1 MATRVFTR
9 YLWYPVLQS
18 RAFTT
23 NEAVRS
29 GLLKLERGGRGAT
42 NVRSCV
48 ARYMS
53 TDVDVE
59 ERMQKPKKFKKPK
72 REISALERRLMN
84 LSEQEVDFTSESSE
98 RDVDW
103 STDEDDSRRFAKV
116 NSNHVPVSMERVRA
130 RNIGSFDVD
139 FLHETKSARPRAG
152 RPAQKPW
159 KQDYG
164 SSWRQDRWRDEDD
177 EPSPWQQRRRQPR
190 RWEDGESNYGD
201 DEPAPW
207 QQRRRQPRRWEH
219 GISDHGDDEAV
230 LPWEQSPRQQR
241 NENRQLKFAPAV
253 GNEFLFGIAP
263 CLLAL
268 QQGQRS
274 FSQLFLKDAP
284 YQTGADRIEEIE
296 SLADE
301 KEVKVVRI
309 PKHRMTKMIGD
320 GTHQGVC
327 LEATKRR
334 AEPLSLEDI
343 SPTVDVDSE
352 RPPIWLVLNEVQD
365 PMNFGAILRSSYYL
379 GVDKI
384 IASSSNCCPLT
395 PVVSKASSGAMETQ
409 TVYSME
415 DIPALLQ
422 NLSSSGWTVVGTVA
436 ATEDVE
442 GTVVCGNFALS
453 GPTVLVLGNEGHG
466 LGTELENLCTTK
478 VTIQPGRELH
488 PGIDSLN
495 VSVATGILLHSI
507 LSNRK

>member
-1 MATRVFTR
+1 MATRLFSR
-9 YLWYPVLQS
+9 HLWYPVLQS

-29 GLLKLERGGRGAT
+29 GLLKLEQGGRGAT

-59 ERMQKPKKFKKPK
+59 DRMRKPKKFKKPR

-98 RDVDW
+98 RDW
-103 STDEDDSRRFAKV
+103 STDEDDSRRFSKV
-116 NSNHVPVSMERVRA
+116 NSNHVPVSMERIRA
-130 RNIGSFDVD
+130 KNIGNFEED
-139 FLHETKSARPRAG
+139 FLRETKSARPRAG

-164 SSWRQDRWRDEDD
+164 SWRHDRWRDEDD
-177 EPSPWQQRRRQPR
+177 EPSPWQQRRRPPQRWTEGR
-190 RWEDGESNYGD
+190 RDYGD
-201 DEPAPW
+201 DE
-207 QQRRRQPRRWEH
+207 
-219 GISDHGDDEAV
+219 DV
-230 LPWEQSPRQQR
+230 LPWEQPQRQQR
-241 NENRQLKFAPAV
+241 NENRQLKHAPAV
-253 GNEFLFGIAP
+253 GNEFLYGIAP

-268 QQGQRS
+268 QRGQRS
-274 FSQLFLKDAP
+274 FSQLFLKDGP

-301 KEVKVVRI
+301 QEVKVVRI
-309 PKHRMTKMIGD
+309 PKHRMTKMIGE

-327 LEATKRR
+327 LEASKRR
-334 AEPLSLEDI
+334 AEPLNLEDI
-343 SPTVDVDSE
+343 SPAVESETE

-379 GVDKI
+379 GVDRI
-384 IASSSNCCPLT
+384 IASSSNCSPLT

-436 ATEDVE
+436 ATEDME
-442 GTVVCGNFALS
+442 DTVVCGDFALS

-466 LGTELENLCTTK
+466 LSTELENLCTTK

-507 LSNRK
+507 LSSRK

>member
-1 MATRVFTR
+1 MATRLFSR
-9 YLWYPVLQS
+9 HLWYPVLQS
-18 RAFTT
+18 RPFSTT

-29 GLLKLERGGRGAT
+29 GLLKLERGGRGAI
-42 NVRSCV
+42 NVTSCT

-53 TDVDVE
+53 TDVDLGAKV
-59 ERMQKPKKFKKPK
+59 QKPRKFKKPR
-72 REISALERRLMN
+72 REISDLERRLMN
-84 LSEQEVDFTSESSE
+84 LSEQEADFTSESSE
-98 RDVDW
+98 RDW
-103 STDEDDSRRFAKV
+103 STDEEDRRITKV
-116 NSNHVPVSMERVRA
+116 NSNHVPVSMDRIRA
-130 RNIGSFDVD
+130 RQIGSFEED
-139 FLHETKSARPRAG
+139 FLHQTKSERPRAG
-152 RPAQKPW
+152 KPAQKPW

-164 SSWRQDRWRDEDD
+164 NWRQDRWRDEDD
-177 EPSPWQQRRRQPR
+177 ELSPWQQRRRQPR
-190 RWEDGESNYGD
+190 TPRWTDGRNGYGD
-201 DEPAPW
+201 DE
-207 QQRRRQPRRWEH
+207 
-219 GISDHGDDEAV
+219 DV
-230 LPWEQSPRQQR
+230 LPWERPMRQQR
-241 NENRQLKFAPAV
+241 NENRQLKHAPAP
-253 GNEFLFGIAP
+253 GNEYLHGIAP

-301 KEVKVVRI
+301 QEVKVVRI
-309 PKHRMTKMIGD
+309 PKHRMTKMIGE

-327 LEATKRR
+327 LEASKRR
-334 AEPLSLEDI
+334 AEPLNLEDI
-343 SPTVDVDSE
+343 SPAVESDTE

-379 GVDKI
+379 GVDRI
-384 IASSSNCCPLT
+384 IASSSNCSPLT
-395 PVVSKASSGAMETQ
+395 PVVSKASSGAMEAQ

-436 ATEDVE
+436 ATEDLE
-442 GTVVCGNFALS
+442 DTVVCGDLALS

-466 LGTELENLCTTK
+466 LSTELENLCTTK